1 MDCSNQLVATTT
13 LAMKLNTYIW
23 LILVAVATAVAAEP
37 VSYSVTFSTY
47 ALRALKTE
55 NLYYADAPDS
65 LTKLEFRKK
74 SRSDYY
80 QATIQSA
87 DGTLRIYRRNATSAK
102 KTPPT
107 LVGRIRIEPTNVPL
121 LLLITADNDRT
132 NDTIN
137 AYAIDDSQHN
147 FPQGSIRLVNITG
160 IDVFGKIGTAAM
172 ALKHGGIS
180 QAYND
185 GSRQPL
191 DISVAAKGN
200 NRYHLLYKNNIQ
212 VTSGSRSLLI
222 LTPPA
227 REGSIRIGGHLLLES
242 PNEIQESTHHL

>member
-1 MDCSNQLVATTT
+1 
-13 LAMKLNTYIW
+13 MKFNTYIW
-23 LILVAVATAVAAEP
+23 MALAAAVTASAVEP
-37 VSYSVTFSTY
+37 ASYSVTFSTY
-47 ALRALKTE
+47 ALRAQDTA
-55 NLYYADAPDS
+55 NLYFADAPES

-74 SRSDYY
+74 SRSDHY
-80 QATIQSA
+80 QATIQSE
-87 DGTLRIYRRNATSAK
+87 DGTLRIYRRDPTSAK
-102 KTPPT
+102 KTPPI
-107 LVGRIRIEPTNVPL
+107 LVGRIRIEPSNVPL
-121 LLLITADNDRT
+121 LLLLTPDGDRT

-160 IDVFGKIGTAAM
+160 IDVFGKIGTAPM

-222 LTPPA
+222 LTPPT

-242 PNEIQESTHHL
+242 PNQIQESTHQL